1 MWCITNTQSTQGS
14 PKVDRIMH
22 NEPNLLC
29 TEVNRMLI
37 HVYSF
42 VFNSF
47 ILSDNHMPLCYDSK
61 IHEICVLHKW
71 QYLVKHNKPKLI
83 FKIGKTIKIKKVLK
97 IVFIFTYQG
106 LSNFLLHFPECRSF
120 PLHQVNNIVYIFFSL
135 LIKVCAV
142 VYTLV
147 CTKSISSYKYNI

>member
-1 MWCITNTQSTQGS
+1 VWCITKTQSTQGS

-22 NEPNLLC
+22 NEPNLFC

-47 ILSDNHMPLCYDSK
+47 ILSDNHMPLCYNSK

-97 IVFIFTYQG
+97 IVFHLYIPRFIKLFATLSWMSFISFTSSEQY
-106 LSNFLLHFPECRSF
+106 C
-120 PLHQVNNIVYIFFSL
+120 VYIFFSINQSMCSCL
-135 LIKVCAV
+135 YFSQHKEHFVI
-142 VYTLV
+142 
-147 CTKSISSYKYNI
+147 